1 VPNPSSVAAGKA
13 GVGGLPR
20 DHAIALI
27 LFGVV
32 LAATWWHPIWPA
44 EQALHHSLTL
54 VALGVLVWAQRRW
67 PLPLTS
73 FVLIL
78 AFLALHTIAARW
90 IYSFVPYDEWTR
102 ALFGRGLNDVLG
114 WRRNNFDRL
123 VHLAYGL
130 CLAPVLM
137 RLLVDRRSWRP
148 GWAALA
154 AVDVVISTGA
164 VYELFEWGVAVTLAP
179 DLAEAYNGQQGD
191 VWDPQKD
198 MATAA
203 AGAIVAVMVAVL
215 FTRRAAGRGERR

>member
-203 AGAIVAVMVAVL
+203 AGAIVAVMVAAL
-215 FTRRAAGRGERR
+215 FSRRAAGRGERR

>member
-1 VPNPSSVAAGKA
+1 VAAGKA

-27 LFGVV
+27 LFGAV

-54 VALGVLVWAQRRW
+54 VALGALVWAQRRW

-73 FVLIL
+73 FVLVL

-102 ALFGRGLNDVLG
+102 VLFGRGLNDVLG

-137 RLLVDRRSWRP
+137 RLLVDQRGWRQ

-164 VYELFEWGVAVTLAP
+164 VYELFEWGVAFTLAP

-203 AGAIVAVMVAVL
+203 VGAIVAVMVAIL
-215 FTRRAAGRGERR
+215 LTRPAARRGARQ

>member
-1 VPNPSSVAAGKA
+1 VPTPSSVAAGKA
-13 GVGGLPR
+13 EVRGLPR
-20 DHAIALI
+20 GHAIALV
-27 LFGVV
+27 LFVAV

-102 ALFGRGLNDVLG
+102 VLFGRGLNDVLG
-114 WRRNNFDRL
+114 WRRNTFARL

-137 RLLVDRRSWRP
+137 RLLVDQRGWRP

-203 AGAIVAVMVAVL
+203 VGAIVAVMVAVL
-215 FTRRAAGRGERR
+215 LIRRAARRGARR